1 MVVLV
6 VFGRLVSVSYLSLHA
21 DLIVCVL
28 LWKYSKLLSKF
39 LKQGKQ
45 DGLST
50 AFIFLPVEKKI
61 VYDWLE
67 DELLV
72 WVWCR
77 QHVFAI
83 LVSKW
88 NITSVCT
95 QRHVATWKG
104 YTNLIAALNQQTCIV
119 LITKFLRTN
128 NSSAVIFT
136 IILVQ
141 IQYKSTVCN
150 TRVQFLL

>member
-28 LWKYSKLLSKF
+28 LWKYSKLFSKF
-39 LKQGKQ
+39 LKPGKR
-45 DGLST
+45 DGLSA
-50 AFIFLPVEKKI
+50 AFIFLPVGKKI
-61 VYDWLE
+61 AYERLE

-83 LVSKW
+83 LVFKW

-104 YTNLIAALNQQTCIV
+104 YTNSIAALKKQTCIV
-119 LITKFLRTN
+119 LITKFRRAN
-128 NSSAVIFT
+128 NSGAIFFT